1 MIRVFQ
7 VILSVLLLKL
17 FYPDDVFVVRGNH
30 EDYRTNKV
38 SSSFRCIQGPFS
50 VRIQTERY

>member
-1 MIRVFQ
+1 M
-7 VILSVLLLKL
+7 ILSVLLLKL